1 MSTRPHHFPWRKTLV
16 GCLVL
21 SAFFSPALHARP
33 QENVVAHA
41 RDLARAGGKDRAEA
55 LRILEGRLADRPAD
69 TDALTLYG
77 IVLSWEAR
85 YDDARAQLTRVL
97 DKNPAHGDALP
108 ALINVELWSGHPERA
123 QQLARGA
130 LTFRPGDPNLLFF
143 EAQALENMHR
153 EAEAA
158 KALDR
163 IIILQPENEQARKMR
178 RSIQE
183 RMQIQDS
190 ALSYSPAPPNS
201 TPSTLSVAVQSKPG
215 STAGLMPPPFT
226 VAYGLGWSGGQEDSD
241 FALAATPGTDS
252 LIVAGEWNHFVPAVN
267 GGNGSVDW
275 VHAGENGRTYTAGVA
290 VFSIAQ
296 SHWAFG
302 RGGASFR
309 PRPRF
314 TLQGQASVGGGS
326 TPGADFYY
334 QIYEG
339 GLSYK
344 VSQRLYLKFA
354 DEYLRIAATH
364 GSLLKTGIIFVP
376 GRRLATDFTY
386 AHSVGGN
393 VGTEFFAG
401 RFDVNVRKIT
411 VLSGFALGRATPEIF
426 NVNVGRAPLQRDL
439 REGFIGFR
447 APLSRFDLTVVAD
460 VLNLEATHK
469 RSLTVSLK
477 LPIRK
482 Q

>member
-1 MSTRPHHFPWRKTLV
+1 MGTRPNNFPWRKSLV
-16 GCLVL
+16 PCLVL
-21 SAFFSPALHARP
+21 LAAFSPVLNAWP
-33 QENVVAHA
+33 QETVVAHA

-55 LRILEGRLADRPAD
+55 LRILEGRLADRRAD

-85 YDDARAQLTRVL
+85 YDDARVQLTRVL
-97 DKNPAHGDALP
+97 DKYPAHGDALP

-123 QQLARGA
+123 EQLARGA
-130 LTFRPGDPNLLFF
+130 LTFRPNDPNLLFF
-143 EAQALENMHR
+143 EAQALENMHQD
-153 EAEAA
+153 AEAA

-163 IIILQPENEQARKMR
+163 IIILQPENDQARRMR
-178 RSIQE
+178 GSIHE
-183 RMQIQDS
+183 RLQISES
-190 ALSYSPAPPNS
+190 ALSYSPALPRSN
-201 TPSTLSVAVQSKPG
+201 PSSPAVVVQSKPG
-215 STAGLMPPPFT
+215 STAGLPPPFT
-226 VAYGLGWSGGQEDSD
+226 VAYGLGLSGGQEE
-241 FALAATPGTDS
+241 FAPAATPGTDS

-275 VHAGENGRTYTAGVA
+275 VHAGENGRTYTGGVA
-290 VFSIAQ
+290 VFAISN

-302 RGGASFR
+302 RVGASFR

-326 TPGADFYY
+326 TPGAEFYY

-354 DEYLRIAATH
+354 DEYIRIAATH

-376 GRRLATDFTY
+376 ARRLATDFTY
-386 AHSVGGN
+386 AHSAGGN

-411 VLSGFALGRATPEIF
+411 VLSGFAVGRATPEIF

-439 REGFIGFR
+439 REGFVGFR
-447 APLSRFDLTVVAD
+447 APLSRFDLTLVAD
-460 VLNLEATHK
+460 ILNLNATHK
-469 RSLTVSLK
+469 RSLTVSFK

-482 Q
+482 R